1 MGQTVQGLFANENPS
16 IVAMCRSVEKVV
28 IDVAVED
35 FQPLSIKRKTQ
46 SVAVIIKS
54 RFIQAYDHHDVSSR
68 PLDPAMESQDSIVI
82 GRSRSRVATG
92 LVLTA
97 PGVPMVFVGQ
107 EFLED
112 ESWSDDRSPATLI
125 WWDGPERNF
134 RN

>member
-82 GRSRSRVATG
+82 GRSRSRVHRSGPYRTG
-92 LVLTA
+92 CSDGVRGAGVSRRRVL
-97 PGVPMVFVGQ
+97 
-107 EFLED
+107 E
-112 ESWSDDRSPATLI
+112 
-125 WWDGPERNF
+125 
-134 RN
+134 